1 MQHQWE
7 EVSIKIEVER
17 IAGHEGAT
25 KAELHGYQPSH
36 EDCTEYFREFLET
49 LAPND
54 IHQEGYFVAYVKYI
68 EDHRCSCATS
78 EDSEQVEFQSP
89 ASKDDGLGEL
99 EDIAP
104 LDGEA
109 TVNEGNDDEAAGNE
123 GSDDKDPTV

>member
-54 IHQEGYFVAYVKYI
+54 IHQEGYFVAYV
-68 EDHRCSCATS
+68 TS
-78 EDSEQVEFQSP
+78 KIIVALARRAKIQNRLNFNRRLLKMMV
-89 ASKDDGLGEL
+89 
-99 EDIAP
+99 
-104 LDGEA
+104 
-109 TVNEGNDDEAAGNE
+109 
-123 GSDDKDPTV
+123 